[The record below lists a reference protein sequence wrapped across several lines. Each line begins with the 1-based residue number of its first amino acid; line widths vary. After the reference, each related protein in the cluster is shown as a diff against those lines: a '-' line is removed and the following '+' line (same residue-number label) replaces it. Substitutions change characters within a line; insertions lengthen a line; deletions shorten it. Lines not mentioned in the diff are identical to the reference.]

1 MLSSLVDE
9 SNKIFQ
15 RLSKKKYISEKE
27 LKYFPYNNKNATN
40 LAMLYFYLRFTI
52 VSLMFLWDQSYQTM
66 EYAKWLV
73 LC

>member
-27 LKYFPYNNKNATN
+27 LKYFTYNNKNATN

-52 VSLMFLWDQSYQTM
+52 VSLMFL
-66 EYAKWLV
+66 
-73 LC
+73 